1 MKEDKNDENYIYYII
16 GQNLKKLRKDKGFT
30 QERLAEESH
39 YALSF
44 IGNLESDKVFQTIS
58 VGSLYHL
65 AKILGIDIRELF
77 APHRRKQV
85 KMCIH
90 LFLLPKIAHF
100 CLLFK

>member
-1 MKEDKNDENYIYYII
+1 MNDNKNDENYIQYVI

-30 QERLAEESH
+30 QEKLAEASN

-65 AKILGIDIRELF
+65 SKVLGIHITELF
-77 APHRRKQV
+77 QD
-85 KMCIH
+85 
-90 LFLLPKIAHF
+90 LPSEEENK
-100 CLLFK
+100 

>member
-1 MKEDKNDENYIYYII
+1 MKENKNDENYIYYVI

-30 QERLAEESH
+30 QEKLAEASN

-65 AKILGIDIRELF
+65 SKVLGIHITELF
-77 APHRRKQV
+77 QD
-85 KMCIH
+85 
-90 LFLLPKIAHF
+90 LPKEEEN
-100 CLLFK
+100 K

>member
-1 MKEDKNDENYIYYII
+1 MNDNKNDENYIYYVI

-30 QERLAEESH
+30 QEKLAEASN

-65 AKILGIDIRELF
+65 SKVLGIHITELF
-77 APHRRKQV
+77 QY
-85 KMCIH
+85 
-90 LFLLPKIAHF
+90 LPSEEENK
-100 CLLFK
+100 

>member
-1 MKEDKNDENYIYYII
+1 MNDNKNDENYIYYVI

-30 QERLAEESH
+30 QEKLAEASN

-65 AKILGIDIRELF
+65 SKVLGIHITELF
-77 APHRRKQV
+77 QD
-85 KMCIH
+85 
-90 LFLLPKIAHF
+90 LPSEEENK
-100 CLLFK
+100 